1 MHIDDD
7 FECTSIASI
16 MSTISEDSILDD
28 TQISFLYFDLIKKI
42 CESDGFTTH
51 ATLNDNLF
59 HLLAT
64 LAWSEAKGGPQN
76 DKHERWL
83 LACNRFD
90 YMKTNLRKSDFF
102 MEHLIRFLPGNDFSE
117 SFHDYCA
124 AKRLEMP
131 NHSFLRQYNNVGLET
146 IKVCFLHLSI
156 TV

>member
-64 LAWSEAKGGPQN
+64 LAWSRVKGGPQT

-83 LACNRFD
+83 LAVKYFNE
-90 YMKTNLRKSDFF
+90 NQIHLHESEFF
-102 MEHLIRFLPGNDFSE
+102 KDIYPMVYLVAHTFAL
-117 SFHDYCA
+117 
-124 AKRLEMP
+124 
-131 NHSFLRQYNNVGLET
+131 
-146 IKVCFLHLSI
+146 LSPY
-156 TV
+156 VVQLVH